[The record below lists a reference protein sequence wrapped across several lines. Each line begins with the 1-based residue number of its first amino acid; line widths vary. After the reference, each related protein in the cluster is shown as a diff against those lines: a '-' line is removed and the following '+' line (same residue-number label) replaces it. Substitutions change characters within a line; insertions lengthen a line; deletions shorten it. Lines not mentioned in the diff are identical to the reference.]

1 MRKRDSS
8 KSTVR
13 DMTEGNPLM
22 LILSFAVPTLLGML
36 FQQFYSMVDTVIVGR
51 CLGVDALAA
60 VGSTG
65 AVNFMING
73 FVIGICSGFAIPV
86 AQCFGA
92 KDYKDMRRFV
102 ANAVWLSVIFAA
114 VMTIVISMFTWDIL
128 EIMKTPENIIQGAY
142 DYIYY
147 IFLGIPATFL
157 YNVLAGMIRS
167 LGDSKTPVYFLV
179 LSSIL
184 NIGLDLLFIL
194 AVGSGVAGAAYATV
208 LSQAVSGLLCL
219 AYMRKRFPILRME
232 RDEIAFKGSHAR
244 TLCYMGIPM
253 GLQYSITA
261 IGSVVIQTA
270 INSLGSV
277 AVASVAT
284 AQKSS
289 LIFCCPFD
297 ALGGTMATYAGQNV
311 GAKQFKRIESG
322 VKSATLV
329 GCVYSLLA
337 FAVLVFF
344 GRWIPLLFVDVAE
357 EAVIGQAHQ
366 YMIYSSM
373 FFPLLTFVN
382 VWRFT
387 IQGLGYSAFAIL
399 AGVCEMVGRAFV
411 GFCLVPVF
419 GFIAVCFASPLA
431 WLLADLFLVPAFWQC
446 MKRLRLQGEIRDQEE
461 AGFHAH
467 GGWFRRARVH
477 G

>member
-1 MRKRDSS
+1 MK
-8 KSTVR
+8 
-13 DMTEGNPLM
+13 
-22 LILSFAVPTLLGML
+22 LILGFAFPMLLGLL
-36 FQQFYSMVDTVIVGR
+36 FQQFYSMVDTVVVGR
-51 CLGVDALAA
+51 CLGVNALAA

-65 AVNFMING
+65 AVNFMVNG

-86 AQCFGA
+86 AQRFGA

-102 ANAVWLSVIFAA
+102 ANAGWLSVMMAA
-114 VMTIVISMFTWDIL
+114 VMTAVISCLTWNIL
-128 EIMKTPENIIQGAY
+128 ELMQTPEDIIQGAY

-157 YNVLAGMIRS
+157 YNVLAGIIRS

-184 NIGLDLLFIL
+184 NIVLDVFFIL
-194 AVGSGVAGAAYATV
+194 GAGTGVEGAAYATV

-219 AYMRKRFPILRME
+219 VYMRRKFQILKME
-232 RDEIAFKGSHAR
+232 RDELPLRGNHVRI
-244 TLCYMGIPM
+244 LCFMGIPM

-277 AVASVAT
+277 AVASVAA
-284 AQKSS
+284 AQKAN
-289 LIFCCPFD
+289 LLFCCPFD

-311 GAKQFKRIESG
+311 GAKQFKRIEQG

-329 GCVYSLLA
+329 GCVYAVLA
-337 FAVLVFF
+337 FIVLLFF
-344 GRWIPLLFVDVAE
+344 GQWIPMMFVDAAE
-357 EAVIGQAHQ
+357 TEVIRQAHQ
-366 YMIYSSM
+366 YMVYNAM
-373 FFPLLTFVN
+373 FFIPLTFVN

-411 GFCLVPVF
+411 GFVLVPVF

-431 WLLADLFLVPAFWQC
+431 WILADLFLVPAFWYC
-446 MKRLRLQGEIRDQEE
+446 MKRLRIQMGAEHEE
-461 AGFHAH
+461 TESSAASRRFHL
-467 GGWFRRARVH
+467 WPRRARAH